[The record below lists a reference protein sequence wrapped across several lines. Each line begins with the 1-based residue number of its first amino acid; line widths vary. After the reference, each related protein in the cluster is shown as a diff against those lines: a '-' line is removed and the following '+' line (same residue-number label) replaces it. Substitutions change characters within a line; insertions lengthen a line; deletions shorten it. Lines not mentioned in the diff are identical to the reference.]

1 MENKDLDISFFKT
14 KSKRN
19 MLIKLSLILLAILF
33 ILAVTLYNE
42 LIYKVIGMSK
52 FIIVYAIG
60 FVLCAA
66 YFVLHYVF
74 VLPDE
79 DIVYMQLSGTK
90 DEEEFFNIFPEQE
103 NYKLSKKG
111 KTIKIFSSVL
121 EYYFIILIAILCV
134 VCLFTFIMFPA
145 EVEQHS
151 METTFFEGD
160 RVLVFN
166 ASKADRQDVIVFEY
180 DKDYQRAQSLDGQ
193 LLIKRVI
200 AKAGDTFEC
209 INGHIYVNGELIIE
223 DYVNINNFK
232 DSSYTLE
239 DVASK
244 NTNSSELL
252 ELIVDGKIPEG
263 YYLVLGDNRKNS
275 NDSEEFGLVYY
286 EQLVGVVKYYKNEFG
301 WHKR

>member
-1 MENKDLDISFFKT
+1 MES
-14 KSKRN
+14 
-19 MLIKLSLILLAILF
+19 
-33 ILAVTLYNE
+33 
-42 LIYKVIGMSK
+42 
-52 FIIVYAIG
+52 II
-60 FVLCAA
+60 
-66 YFVLHYVF
+66 
-74 VLPDE
+74 
-79 DIVYMQLSGTK
+79 
-90 DEEEFFNIFPEQE
+90 
-103 NYKLSKKG
+103 
-111 KTIKIFSSVL
+111 
-121 EYYFIILIAILCV
+121 IAILCV